1 MNRKLGSIVSTVA
14 LLAVAAGAAA
24 VNVKILHSNRSDN
37 SVLTVQQAADVV
49 PLPSTTT
56 AAEPAAS
63 PAPAETNAPSPAS
76 SEPAPVTTTTADPV
90 PVAPA
95 PKHSKSG
102 KQIVG
107 SVGGGGGHGEGDG
120 EDGEGEG
127 DDDHGARG
135 GFVMLSPEQKALL
148 RVAAIAQV
156 KPGQARDAARGIGST
171 AVVNRVKA
179 AANQVGVALT
189 DLAAIKDLPPAR
201 GPGHG
206 GEEHEGESDD

>member
-56 AAEPAAS
+56 AADPTTATDPAATNAAS
-63 PAPAETNAPSPAS
+63 PAASDPAS
-76 SEPAPVTTTTADPV
+76 VTTPVADPAPI
-90 PVAPA
+90 APA
-95 PKHSKSG
+95 PKQSKSG

-107 SVGGGGGHGEGDG
+107 SVGGGGHGEGEG
-120 EDGEGEG
+120 EDGEGDHHHG
-127 DDDHGARG
+127 DRG
-135 GFVMLSPEQKALL
+135 GFMMLSPEQKALL

-156 KPGQARDAARGIGST
+156 KPEQARDAARGIGST
-171 AVVNRVKA
+171 AVINRVKA
-179 AANQVGVALT
+179 AANQVGVART
-189 DLAAIKDLPPAR
+189 DLAAISDLPPAR